1 MGARLWMGRQ
11 ARGISAVA
19 GHSVHRACDNPWV
32 PSGTASRTLTFLFA
46 DIRNYTGFV
55 EDHGDAR
62 ARQLIAT
69 FRRLVR
75 AQLGVTGGGEI
86 KTEGDSFYLVFQTAG
101 QALRCAI
108 AIMNEAANDQRPGG
122 ALPVGI
128 GIHAGEPVPLEGQYV
143 GSAVNIAARLG
154 AVAGTG
160 ELLIS
165 ETVRG
170 LLRTSDLPP
179 VVEREGLQLKG
190 VRDAPR
196 AYAVDWHTAEFMS
209 AGEPAVR
216 WIAGLR
222 TRRVFIAA
230 VLGAIAIAVVS
241 VVAVTRGPATAQL
254 PGATEALPS
263 HGIRLYEADLTPL
276 GSSRVLVSTGSALS
290 DHVVFAGDAIRFEVS
305 AASWAALSVSNLSPD
320 DFVAEF
326 AVRRIS
332 GQGSVALFFRGSAGR
347 QDQVV
352 VVPATGELAIQVVR
366 SFDIDAAPERLFGP
380 ATRIPSGRDDITLG
394 VSARGQQLTV
404 FLRGAE
410 VARATDPVAA
420 SGGVGVVANAARGQ
434 VLVIELRALHI
445 YNP

>member
-1 MGARLWMGRQ
+1 M
-11 ARGISAVA
+11 
-19 GHSVHRACDNPWV
+19 
-32 PSGTASRTLTFLFA
+32 PSGAASRTLTFLFA
-46 DIRNYTGFV
+46 DIRDYTAFV
-55 EDHGDAR
+55 EEHGDAR
-62 ARQLIAT
+62 ARQLIAS

-108 AIMNEAANDQRPGG
+108 AIMNEAADPLRSGG

-128 GIHAGEPVPLEGQYV
+128 GIHAGEPVPHEGQYV

-154 AVAGTG
+154 AAAGAG

-179 VVEREGLQLKG
+179 VVERVGLQLKG
-190 VRDAPR
+190 VRDAPG
-196 AYAVDWHTAEFMS
+196 AYAVEWSKSEFMS
-209 AGEPAVR
+209 AGEAAPR
-216 WIAGLR
+216 
-222 TRRVFIAA
+222 IAA
-230 VLGAIAIAVVS
+230 LRSRRAFFAAVAVGAIALTALALS
-241 VVAVTRGPATAQL
+241 SLTRTAADTQA
-254 PGATEALPS
+254 PGANAILPS
-263 HGIRLYEADLTPL
+263 HGVRLYEADLTPL
-276 GSSRVLVSTGSALS
+276 GSSRAFVTTGLPGS
-290 DHVVFAGDAIRFEVS
+290 DRVVFAGDAIRFEVS
-305 AASWAALSVSNLSPD
+305 AASWAALSISNLSPD

-326 AVRRIS
+326 AVRRVS
-332 GQGSVALFFRGSAGR
+332 GQGSVAFFFRGSAGR
-347 QDQVV
+347 QDQIV

-394 VSARGQQLTV
+394 VSARGPQLTV
-404 FLRGAE
+404 LLGGAE
-410 VARATDPVAA
+410 VARATDTVAA

-434 VLVIELRALHI
+434 SLVIELRGLRI

>member
-1 MGARLWMGRQ
+1 MGGRLWMGRQ
-11 ARGISAVA
+11 ESGIWAVA
-19 GHSVHRACDNPWV
+19 GHSANGACDNPPV
-32 PSGTASRTLTFLFA
+32 PSGAASRTLTFLFA
-46 DIRNYTGFV
+46 DIRDYTGFV
-55 EDHGDAR
+55 EEHGDAR
-62 ARQLIAT
+62 ARQLIAA
-69 FRRLVR
+69 FRQLVR

-108 AIMNEAANDQRPGG
+108 AIMNEAANEQRPGG

-154 AVAGTG
+154 AVAGAG

-196 AYAVDWHTAEFMS
+196 AYAVDWRKAEFMS
-209 AGEPAVR
+209 AGEA
-216 WIAGLR
+216 AGPWNATLR
-222 TRRVFIAA
+222 TRRVVIAA
-230 VLGAIAIAVVS
+230 AIGVIAVALA
-241 VVAVTRGPATAQL
+241 VAVAVIRAPAAAQ
-254 PGATEALPS
+254 PPRATDALPP
-263 HGIRLYEADLTPL
+263 HGVRLYEADLTPR
-276 GSSRVLVSTGSALS
+276 GSSRVLVSTGTALS
-290 DHVVFAGDAIRFEVS
+290 DRVVFAGDAIRFEVS
-305 AASWAALSVSNLSPD
+305 AASWAALSISNLSPD

-326 AVRRIS
+326 AVRRVS

-352 VVPATGELAIQVVR
+352 VVPATGELAVQVVR
-366 SFDIDAAPERLFGP
+366 SFEIDAPPERLFGP
-380 ATRIPSGRDDITLG
+380 ATRIPTGRDDITLA
-394 VSARGQQLTV
+394 VSARGQQLAV
-404 FLRGAE
+404 FLGGAE
-410 VARATDPVAA
+410 VARATDAVGA

-434 VLVIELRALHI
+434 PFVVELRTLRV

>member
-1 MGARLWMGRQ
+1 M
-11 ARGISAVA
+11 
-19 GHSVHRACDNPWV
+19 
-32 PSGTASRTLTFLFA
+32 PSGAASRTLTFLFA
-46 DIRNYTGFV
+46 DIRDYTAFV
-55 EDHGDAR
+55 EEHGDAR
-62 ARQLIAT
+62 ARQLIAS

-108 AIMNEAANDQRPGG
+108 AIMNQAADPQRAGG

-154 AVAGTG
+154 AAAGAG

-196 AYAVDWHTAEFMS
+196 AYAVEWSKSEFMS
-209 AGEPAVR
+209 AGEPSAPWSAAMRSRRAILAV
-216 WIAGLR
+216 A
-222 TRRVFIAA
+222 F
-230 VLGAIAIAVVS
+230 GAIAIIAVS
-241 VVAVTRGPATAQL
+241 TFALIRAPTGAPG
-254 PGATEALPS
+254 PGASAPLPS
-263 HGIRLYEADLTPL
+263 HGVLLYEADLTPL
-276 GSSRVLVSTGSALS
+276 GSSRVLVSTGTTSS
-290 DHVVFAGDAIRFEVS
+290 DRVLFAGDAIRFEVS
-305 AASWAALSVSNLSPD
+305 PSSWAALSVSSLSPD

-326 AVRRIS
+326 AIRRVS
-332 GQGSVALFFRGSAGR
+332 GQGSIALFFRGSAGR

-352 VVPATGELAIQVVR
+352 VVPATGELAIQIVR
-366 SFDIDAAPERLFGP
+366 SFDVSTAPERLFGP
-380 ATRIPSGRDDITLG
+380 ATRIPSGRDDVTLG
-394 VSARGQQLTV
+394 VSARGQQVAV
-404 FLRGAE
+404 FLGGVE
-410 VARATDPVAA
+410 VARATDLVAA
-420 SGGVGVVANAARGQ
+420 SGGVGMVANAAQGQ
-434 VLVIELRALHI
+434 SLVIELRALRV
-445 YNP
+445 YNQ

>member
-1 MGARLWMGRQ
+1 
-11 ARGISAVA
+11 
-19 GHSVHRACDNPWV
+19 V
-32 PSGTASRTLTFLFA
+32 PSSAASRTLTFLFA
-46 DIRNYTGFV
+46 DIRDYTGFV
-55 EDHGDAR
+55 EEHGDAR
-62 ARQLIAT
+62 ARQLIAS

-75 AQLGVTGGGEI
+75 AQLGVSGGGEI

-108 AIMNEAANDQRPGG
+108 AIMNEAANEQRPGG
-122 ALPVGI
+122 PLPVGI

-154 AVAGTG
+154 AVAGAS

-196 AYAVDWHTAEFMS
+196 AYAVDWRQAEFMS
-209 AGEPAVR
+209 AGDT
-216 WIAGLR
+216 AGDWTAALR
-222 TRRVFIAA
+222 TRRVIFAA
-230 VLGAIAIAVVS
+230 AIGAIAIAA
-241 VVAVTRGPATAQL
+241 VAAIALTRAPAAAL
-254 PGATEALPS
+254 PPAAGDALPS
-263 HGIRLYEADLTPL
+263 HGVRLYEADLTPR
-276 GSSRVLVSTGSALS
+276 GSSRVLLSTGSALS
-290 DHVVFAGDAIRFEVS
+290 DRVVFAGDAIRFEVS
-305 AASWAALSVSNLSPD
+305 AASWAALSISNLSPD

-326 AVRRIS
+326 AVHRVS

-352 VVPATGELAIQVVR
+352 VVPVTGELSVQVVR

-394 VSARGQQLTV
+394 VSARGQQLAV
-404 FLRGAE
+404 YLGGAE
-410 VARATDPVAA
+410 VAKATDTVAA

-434 VLVIELRALHI
+434 PFVIELRALRI

>member
-1 MGARLWMGRQ
+1 M
-11 ARGISAVA
+11 
-19 GHSVHRACDNPWV
+19 
-32 PSGTASRTLTFLFA
+32 PSGAASRTLTFLFA
-46 DIRNYTGFV
+46 DIRDYTAFV
-55 EDHGDAR
+55 EEHGDAR
-62 ARQLIAT
+62 ARQLIAS

-108 AIMNEAANDQRPGG
+108 AIMNQAADPQRQGG
-122 ALPVGI
+122 AMPVGI

-154 AVAGTG
+154 AAAGAG

-179 VVEREGLQLKG
+179 VTEREGLQLKG
-190 VRDAPR
+190 VKDAPR
-196 AYAVDWHTAEFMS
+196 AYAVEWSKAEFMS
-209 AGEPAVR
+209 GGGAAGPWTAS
-216 WIAGLR
+216 LR
-222 TRRVFIAA
+222 TRRVLIAA
-230 VLGAIAIAVVS
+230 ALGVLALGAVAAV
-241 VVAVTRGPATAQL
+241 ALTRAPAAAQL
-254 PGATEALPS
+254 PPGAVALPS
-263 HGIRLYEADLTPL
+263 HGVQLYEADLTPR
-276 GSSRVLVSTGSALS
+276 GSSRVLVSLGSALS
-290 DHVVFAGDAIRFEVS
+290 DRVVFAGDAIRFEVS

-326 AVRRIS
+326 AIRRIS
-332 GQGSVALFFRGSAGR
+332 GQGSIALFFRGSAGR

-352 VVPATGELAIQVVR
+352 IVPATGELVIQVVR
-366 SFDIDAAPERLFGP
+366 SFDISTVPERLFGP
-380 ATRIPSGRDDITLG
+380 ATRIPSGRDEITLG

-404 FLRGAE
+404 FLGGAE
-410 VARATDPVAA
+410 VARATDTVPA
-420 SGGVGVVANAARGQ
+420 SGGVGVVANAARSQ
-434 VLVIELRALHI
+434 PLVIELRTLRF

>member
-1 MGARLWMGRQ
+1 M
-11 ARGISAVA
+11 
-19 GHSVHRACDNPWV
+19 
-32 PSGTASRTLTFLFA
+32 PSGAASRTLTFLFA
-46 DIRNYTGFV
+46 DIRDYTTFV
-55 EDHGDAR
+55 EEHGDAR
-62 ARQLIAT
+62 ARQLIAS

-108 AIMNEAANDQRPGG
+108 AIMNQAADPQRVGG
-122 ALPVGI
+122 PLPVGI

-154 AVAGTG
+154 AVAGAG

-179 VVEREGLQLKG
+179 VAEREGLQLKG
-190 VRDAPR
+190 VKDAPR
-196 AYAVDWHTAEFMS
+196 AYAVDWSKSEFMS
-209 AGEPAVR
+209 DGGVAAPWTAS
-216 WIAGLR
+216 LR
-222 TRRVFIAA
+222 TRRVLIAAALGALAIAA
-230 VLGAIAIAVVS
+230 VAAV
-241 VVAVTRGPATAQL
+241 ALTRAPAAAQL
-254 PGATEALPS
+254 PPGAAALPS
-263 HGIRLYEADLTPL
+263 HGVQLYDADLTPR
-276 GSSRVLVSTGSALS
+276 GSSRVLVSTGNAVS
-290 DHVVFAGDAIRFEVS
+290 DRVVFAGDAIRFEVS
-305 AASWAALSVSNLSPD
+305 PASWAALSVSNLSPD

-332 GQGSVALFFRGSAGR
+332 GQGSIALFFRGSAGR

-352 VVPATGELAIQVVR
+352 VVPATGELVVQVVR
-366 SFDIDAAPERLFGP
+366 SFDISAVPERLFGP

-404 FLRGAE
+404 FLGGAE
-410 VARATDPVAA
+410 IARATDTVAA
-420 SGGVGVVANAARGQ
+420 SGGVGVVANAARNQ
-434 VLVIELRALHI
+434 SLIIELRTLRI

>member
-1 MGARLWMGRQ
+1 M
-11 ARGISAVA
+11 
-19 GHSVHRACDNPWV
+19 
-32 PSGTASRTLTFLFA
+32 PSGAASRTLTFLFA
-46 DIRNYTGFV
+46 DIRDYTAFV
-55 EDHGDAR
+55 EEHGDSR
-62 ARQLIAT
+62 ARQLIAN

-75 AQLGVTGGGEI
+75 AQLGVTHGGEI

-108 AIMNEAANDQRPGG
+108 AIMNQAADPEREGG

-154 AVAGTG
+154 AVAGAG

-179 VVEREGLQLKG
+179 VAEREGLQLKG
-190 VRDAPR
+190 VKDAPR
-196 AYAVDWHTAEFMS
+196 AYAVEWNKAEFMS
-209 AGEPAVR
+209 DGGISASWTSR
-216 WIAGLR
+216 LS
-222 TRRVFIAA
+222 TRRVLIAA
-230 VLGAIAIAVVS
+230 LLGAVALGTVAAVVS
-241 VVAVTRGPATAQL
+241 TRAPAAAQL
-254 PGATEALPS
+254 PPGAVALPS
-263 HGIRLYEADLTPL
+263 HGVQLYEADLSPRGT
-276 GSSRVLVSTGSALS
+276 SRALVSTGNVLS
-290 DHVVFAGDAIRFEVS
+290 DRVLFAGDAIRFEVS
-305 AASWAALSVSNLSPD
+305 PASWAALSVTNLSPD

-332 GQGSVALFFRGSAGR
+332 GQGSIALYFRGSAGR

-352 VVPATGELAIQVVR
+352 VVPATGELVIQVVR
-366 SFDIDAAPERLFGP
+366 SFDISGVPERLFGP

-394 VSARGQQLTV
+394 VAARGQQLTV
-404 FLRGAE
+404 FLGGAE
-410 VARATDPVAA
+410 VARATDSVAA
-420 SGGVGVVANAARGQ
+420 SGGVGVVANAARSQ
-434 VLVIELRALHI
+434 SLVIELRTLRI

>member
-1 MGARLWMGRQ
+1 M
-11 ARGISAVA
+11 
-19 GHSVHRACDNPWV
+19 

-46 DIRNYTGFV
+46 DIRDYTAFV
-55 EDHGDAR
+55 EEHGDAR
-62 ARQLIAT
+62 ARKLIAS

-108 AIMNEAANDQRPGG
+108 AIMNQAVDPQRVGG

-154 AVAGTG
+154 TAADAG

-165 ETVRG
+165 DTVRG

-196 AYAVDWHTAEFMS
+196 AYSVDWRKAEFSS
-209 AGEPAVR
+209 AGESSAL
-216 WIAGLR
+216 WTGALR
-222 TRRVFIAA
+222 TRRAVIPLAVGALGIILVATLAFTRPAA
-230 VLGAIAIAVVS
+230 D
-241 VVAVTRGPATAQL
+241 AQL
-254 PGATEALPS
+254 PGTTPVLPS
-263 HGIRLYEADLTPL
+263 HGVRLYEADLSPL
-276 GSSRVLVSTGSALS
+276 GSSRVLVSSGLPAV
-290 DHVVFAGDAIRFEVS
+290 DRVRFAGDAIRFELS
-305 AASWAALSVSNLSPD
+305 PGSWAAISVNNLAPD

-326 AVRRIS
+326 AVRRVS
-332 GQGSVALFFRGSAGR
+332 GQGSIALFFRGSAGR
-347 QDQVV
+347 QDQLV
-352 VVPATGELAIQVVR
+352 VVPGTGEVIIQVTR
-366 SFDIDAAPERLFGP
+366 SFEADTAPERLFGP
-380 ATRIPSGRDDITLG
+380 ATRIPTGRDDIALG
-394 VSARGQQLTV
+394 FSAKGRQLVV
-404 FLRGAE
+404 FLGGSE
-410 VARATDPVAA
+410 IARATDTVAA

-434 VLVIELRALHI
+434 TFVIELRALRV